1 MTTYRFK
8 RQNVESHEQNDKYE
22 EETPFYQEISEDAHY
37 NHNSYNSYDN
47 HNYYEEFYDENY
59 GQYDEEYIQ
68 NHIAKEGNFIKRTQR
83 LYHEKIEETKKMLDD
98 SIQEHKEY
106 YSSDSHW
113 RAHQQSVRSREFIRK
128 MGTFMIVFF
137 IILGILWL
145 ISL

>member
-1 MTTYRFK
+1 MVTYRFK
-8 RQNVESHEQNDKYE
+8 RGNAESNKQNDQYE
-22 EETPFYQEISEDAHY
+22 EETPFYQETTGNI
-37 NHNSYNSYDN
+37 YDN
-47 HNYYEEFYDENY
+47 QDDYNRYDDYDSYEEFYDENY
-59 GQYDEEYIQ
+59 GQYDEEHVQ
-68 NHIAKEGNFIKRTQR
+68 NQMAKEGNFIRRTQR
-83 LYHEKIEETKKMLDD
+83 LYHEKIEETKRMLDD

-106 YSSDSHW
+106 YSSNSHW